1 MEQPSWQST
10 LIALAVIALVG
21 VLFWRITDGVDADSF
36 AKAWAGVGTLLG
48 VITGAIPSY
57 FFRAQAEKASRRAEA
72 IAAEASPDVIEAAR
86 RKNPSFF

>member
-21 VLFWRITDGVDADSF
+21 VMFWRITSGIDADSF
-36 AKAWAGVGTLLG
+36 AKAWAGVGTIVG

-57 FFRAQAEKASRRAEA
+57 FFRAQAEKATRRAEA
-72 IAAEASPDVIEAAR
+72 MAAEASPDIVEAAR
-86 RKNPSFF
+86 RKYPGVF